1 MNREDLRLVE
11 FTIVE
16 KTKAKKGRKTTKKE
30 VKKYGY
36 FHLWGTNVNGKGNE
50 KFFGLIEEA
59 ATGSLLEIT
68 YKDIRFLSEAEVEE
82 YVEAAEAVAE
92 ENAETLV
99 IVEEII
105 AQAEAPAT
113 EEAPAP
119 EPAATQAKAKT
130 TRSKKP

>member
-11 FTIVE
+11 FTVVE
-16 KTKAKKGRKTTKKE
+16 KTKAKKGKKTTKKE

-59 ATGSLLEIT
+59 VTGSLLEVT

-82 YVEAAEAVAE
+82 YFEAAEAVAE
-92 ENAETLV
+92 ENAETLQV
-99 IVEEII
+99 VEEII
-105 AQAEAPAT
+105 AEEAPAT
-113 EEAPAP
+113 EETPAGEAPVAEAKP
-119 EPAATQAKAKT
+119 EATRRKKA
-130 TRSKKP
+130 

>member
-11 FTIVE
+11 FTVIE
-16 KTKAKKGRKTTKKE
+16 KTKAKKGKKTQKKE
-30 VKKYGY
+30 VKKFGY

-82 YVEAAEAVAE
+82 YFEAAEASEAAAE
-92 ENAETLV
+92 ENAETLA

-105 AQAEAPAT
+105 AEAEAPAT
-113 EEAPAP
+113 EETPAEQVKP
-119 EPAATQAKAKT
+119 KA
-130 TRSKKP
+130 TRSRKK

>member
-11 FTIVE
+11 FTVVE
-16 KTKAKKGRKTTKKE
+16 KTKAKKGKKTTKKE

-59 ATGSLLEIT
+59 VSGSLLEIT

-82 YVEAAEAVAE
+82 YHEAAEVVAE
-92 ENAETLV
+92 ENAETV
-99 IVEEII
+99 AIVEEII
-105 AQAEAPAT
+105 AEAEEATETPAQEAPA
-113 EEAPAP
+113 EEAKP
-119 EPAATQAKAKT
+119 KT
-130 TRSKKP
+130 TRSRKKS